1 MNGLHGIIFS
11 YEQEPGLRELAERRM
26 PASIP
31 FGGRYRVVDFMLSNL
46 HAAGITD
53 VGVVLHGNY
62 QSLLDHIGNGKT
74 WDMARKYGG
83 LRILPPFA
91 DTRAYRSG
99 EFRGKMEALAG
110 VRSYLQGIRQDYVVL
125 SDSDLIINL
134 PLADVFAAHL
144 ESGADITAVCTAN
157 GGFVDNATYLTL
169 ESDGAIGQVWC
180 APTAPR
186 GHRSLEI
193 YILSKQLLLTLVD
206 ECSAQD
212 KYSFRRDV
220 LAGMTGR
227 LKLQSY
233 VWDGYAAQLRS
244 VQEYYDRSM
253 ELLQG
258 SIRAE
263 LFAAARP
270 ILAKEDDE
278 AVREEFYKSVRTV
291 ITVHNIEYQGRY
303 GRETVEDLFGLDVGW
318 FTGGTLAFDGDVNLL
333 KGAIVTADAVTA
345 VSPTYA
351 QELKY
356 AYFAHGLE
364 SVMQMVEGKLHGVL
378 NGIDMERYDPASDP
392 NLTANYSLRRM
403 AGKAKDKAALQRMMG
418 LAERKDT
425 PVVAMVSRLVSHK
438 GLDLV
443 CETLDYF
450 MEKDMQLVVLG
461 KGDGKYESFFSWAQA
476 KYPGRVA
483 VHLGYSESL
492 AMQIYAGADLFL
504 MPSKSEP
511 CGLSQMIAMRYG
523 AVPIVRETGGL
534 KDTVHAYEAWNGAG
548 NGFSFTNY
556 NAGDMCYVIGEA
568 VDLYHQKPEAY
579 KALRK
584 RGMAEDFSWARSA
597 KKYREIYDSICK

>member
-1 MNGLHGIIFS
+1 MNILYVTSEAVPFCKTGGLADVAGSLPQSLAANGDRVSVILPLYQSVADAWRDRLHFERYTYVRLAWRSLYCGLFS
-11 YEQEPGLRELAERRM
+11 YERQ
-26 PASIP
+26 
-31 FGGRYRVVDFMLSNL
+31 
-46 HAAGITD
+46 
-53 VGVVLHGNY
+53 GV
-62 QSLLDHIGNGKT
+62 T
-74 WDMARKYGG
+74 WY
-83 LRILPPFA
+83 
-91 DTRAYRSG
+91 
-99 EFRGKMEALAG
+99 
-110 VRSYLQGIRQDYVVL
+110 
-125 SDSDLIINL
+125 
-134 PLADVFAAHL
+134 
-144 ESGADITAVCTAN
+144 
-157 GGFVDNATYLTL
+157 FVDNEQYFKRPELYGYYD
-169 ESDGAIGQVWC
+169 DGERFAFFCRAVTELLPLLPEKPDVVHCNDWQ
-180 APTAPR
+180 TALVP
-186 GHRSLEI
+186 I
-193 YILSKQLLLTLVD
+193 YI
-206 ECSAQD
+206 
-212 KYSFRRDV
+212 R
-220 LAGMTGR
+220 
-227 LKLQSY
+227 
-233 VWDGYAAQLRS
+233 
-244 VQEYYDRSM
+244 
-253 ELLQG
+253 
-258 SIRAE
+258 
-263 LFAAARP
+263 
-270 ILAKEDDE
+270 DE

-303 GRETVEDLFGLDVGW
+303 GRETVEDLFGLDAGW

-425 PVVAMVSRLVSHK
+425 SVVAMVSRLVSHK

-523 AVPIVRETGGL
+523 AVPIVRRTGGL
-534 KDTVHAYEAWNGAG
+534 ADTVRSCQVGQEDGTGYLFERYDAGAMLDVVG
-548 NGFSFTNY
+548 QATGLYRGDRAGFDT
-556 NAGDMCYVIGEA
+556 V
-568 VDLYHQKPEAY
+568 
-579 KALRK
+579 RR
-584 RGMAEDFSWARSA
+584 RGMTADFSWARSA
-597 KKYREIYDSICK
+597 GEYRHIYEKLLG

>member
-1 MNGLHGIIFS
+1 MNILYVTSEAVPFCKTGGLADVAGSLPQSLAANGDRVSVILPLYQSVADAWRDRLHFERYTYVRLAWRSLYCGLFS
-11 YEQEPGLRELAERRM
+11 YERQ
-26 PASIP
+26 
-31 FGGRYRVVDFMLSNL
+31 
-46 HAAGITD
+46 
-53 VGVVLHGNY
+53 GV
-62 QSLLDHIGNGKT
+62 T
-74 WDMARKYGG
+74 WY
-83 LRILPPFA
+83 
-91 DTRAYRSG
+91 
-99 EFRGKMEALAG
+99 
-110 VRSYLQGIRQDYVVL
+110 
-125 SDSDLIINL
+125 
-134 PLADVFAAHL
+134 
-144 ESGADITAVCTAN
+144 
-157 GGFVDNATYLTL
+157 FVDNEQYFKRPELYGYYD
-169 ESDGAIGQVWC
+169 DGERFAFFCRAVTELLPLLPEKPDVVHCNDWQ
-180 APTAPR
+180 TALVP
-186 GHRSLEI
+186 I
-193 YILSKQLLLTLVD
+193 YI
-206 ECSAQD
+206 
-212 KYSFRRDV
+212 R
-220 LAGMTGR
+220 
-227 LKLQSY
+227 
-233 VWDGYAAQLRS
+233 
-244 VQEYYDRSM
+244 
-253 ELLQG
+253 
-258 SIRAE
+258 
-263 LFAAARP
+263 
-270 ILAKEDDE
+270 DE

-303 GRETVEDLFGLDVGW
+303 GRETVEDLFGLDAGW

-333 KGAIVTADAVTA
+333 KGAVVTADAVTA

-523 AVPIVRETGGL
+523 AVPIVRSTGGL
-534 KDTVHAYEAWNGAG
+534 ADTVRSCQVGQEDGTGYLFGDYDAGAML
-548 NGFSFTNY
+548 S
-556 NAGDMCYVIGEA
+556 VIGQA
-568 VDLYHQKPEAY
+568 TGLYRGDRTGFDTVRY
-579 KALRK
+579 
-584 RGMAEDFSWARSA
+584 RGMTADFSWGRSA
-597 KKYREIYDSICK
+597 AAYRHIYENL

>member
-1 MNGLHGIIFS
+1 MNILYVTSEAVPFCKTGGLADVAGSLPQSLAANGDRVSVILPLYQSVADAWRDRLHFERYTYVRLAWRSLYCGLFS
-11 YEQEPGLRELAERRM
+11 YERQ
-26 PASIP
+26 
-31 FGGRYRVVDFMLSNL
+31 
-46 HAAGITD
+46 
-53 VGVVLHGNY
+53 GV
-62 QSLLDHIGNGKT
+62 T
-74 WDMARKYGG
+74 WY
-83 LRILPPFA
+83 
-91 DTRAYRSG
+91 
-99 EFRGKMEALAG
+99 
-110 VRSYLQGIRQDYVVL
+110 
-125 SDSDLIINL
+125 
-134 PLADVFAAHL
+134 
-144 ESGADITAVCTAN
+144 
-157 GGFVDNATYLTL
+157 FVDNEQYFKRPELYGYYD
-169 ESDGAIGQVWC
+169 DGERFAFFCRAVTELLPLLPEKPDVVHCNDWQ
-180 APTAPR
+180 TALVP
-186 GHRSLEI
+186 I
-193 YILSKQLLLTLVD
+193 YIH
-206 ECSAQD
+206 
-212 KYSFRRDV
+212 
-220 LAGMTGR
+220 
-227 LKLQSY
+227 
-233 VWDGYAAQLRS
+233 
-244 VQEYYDRSM
+244 
-253 ELLQG
+253 
-258 SIRAE
+258 
-263 LFAAARP
+263 
-270 ILAKEDDE
+270 DE

-303 GRETVEDLFGLDVGW
+303 GRETVEDLFGLDAGW

-523 AVPIVRETGGL
+523 AVPIVRQTGGL
-534 KDTVHAYEAWNGAG
+534 ADTVRSCQMGQEDGNGFVFANYSAFDMQYVISQAVELYRSDLHGFRRVQRCGMTDDFSWNVSAGAYEA
-548 NGFSFTNY
+548 
-556 NAGDMCYVIGEA
+556 
-568 VDLYHQKPEAY
+568 LYENITDTS
-579 KALRK
+579 R
-584 RGMAEDFSWARSA
+584 
-597 KKYREIYDSICK
+597 

>member
-1 MNGLHGIIFS
+1 MNILYVTSEAVPFCKTGGLADVAGSLPQSLAANGDRVSVILPLYQSVADAWRDRLHFERYTYVRLAWRSLYCGLFS
-11 YEQEPGLRELAERRM
+11 YERQ
-26 PASIP
+26 
-31 FGGRYRVVDFMLSNL
+31 
-46 HAAGITD
+46 
-53 VGVVLHGNY
+53 GV
-62 QSLLDHIGNGKT
+62 T
-74 WDMARKYGG
+74 WY
-83 LRILPPFA
+83 
-91 DTRAYRSG
+91 
-99 EFRGKMEALAG
+99 
-110 VRSYLQGIRQDYVVL
+110 
-125 SDSDLIINL
+125 
-134 PLADVFAAHL
+134 
-144 ESGADITAVCTAN
+144 
-157 GGFVDNATYLTL
+157 FVDNEQYFKRPELYGYYD
-169 ESDGAIGQVWC
+169 DGERFAFFCRAVTELLPLLPEKPDVVHCNDWQ
-180 APTAPR
+180 TALVP
-186 GHRSLEI
+186 I
-193 YILSKQLLLTLVD
+193 YIH
-206 ECSAQD
+206 
-212 KYSFRRDV
+212 
-220 LAGMTGR
+220 
-227 LKLQSY
+227 
-233 VWDGYAAQLRS
+233 
-244 VQEYYDRSM
+244 
-253 ELLQG
+253 
-258 SIRAE
+258 
-263 LFAAARP
+263 
-270 ILAKEDDE
+270 DE

-303 GRETVEDLFGLDVGW
+303 GRETVEDLFGLDAGW

-403 AGKAKDKAALQRMMG
+403 AGKAKDKAALQRMIG

-523 AVPIVRETGGL
+523 AVPIVRSTGGL
-534 KDTVHAYEAWNGAG
+534 ADTVKSCQVGQSDGTGYLFGDYDAGAML
-548 NGFSFTNY
+548 S
-556 NAGDMCYVIGEA
+556 VIGQA
-568 VDLYHQKPEAY
+568 TGLYRGDRAGFDTVRQ
-579 KALRK
+579 
-584 RGMAEDFSWARSA
+584 RGMTEDFSWTRSA
-597 KKYREIYDSICK
+597 DSYRHIYENL

>member
-1 MNGLHGIIFS
+1 MKILYVSSEAF
-11 YEQEPGLRELAERRM
+11 
-26 PASIP
+26 P
-31 FGGRYRVVDFMLSNL
+31 FCKTGG
-46 HAAGITD
+46 
-53 VGVVLHGNY
+53 
-62 QSLLDHIGNGKT
+62 
-74 WDMARKYGG
+74 
-83 LRILPPFA
+83 
-91 DTRAYRSG
+91 
-99 EFRGKMEALAG
+99 
-110 VRSYLQGIRQDYVVL
+110 
-125 SDSDLIINL
+125 
-134 PLADVFAAHL
+134 LADVAGSLPPALARNGDDVAVILPLYGQIGRQWRQQMTFRRYIYVDLGWRHQYCGLFSL
-144 ESGADITAVCTAN
+144 ERDGVTWY
-157 GGFVDNATYLTL
+157 FVDNEQYFKRPELYGYYD
-169 ESDGAIGQVWC
+169 DGERFAFFCRAVTELLPLLPEKPDVVHCNDWQ
-180 APTAPR
+180 TALVP
-186 GHRSLEI
+186 I
-193 YILSKQLLLTLVD
+193 YI
-206 ECSAQD
+206 
-212 KYSFRRDV
+212 R
-220 LAGMTGR
+220 
-227 LKLQSY
+227 
-233 VWDGYAAQLRS
+233 
-244 VQEYYDRSM
+244 
-253 ELLQG
+253 
-258 SIRAE
+258 
-263 LFAAARP
+263 
-270 ILAKEDDE
+270 DE

-303 GRETVEDLFGLDVGW
+303 GRETVEDLFGLDAGW

-425 PVVAMVSRLVSHK
+425 SVVAMVSRLVSHK

-523 AVPIVRETGGL
+523 AVPIVRRTGGL
-534 KDTVHAYEAWNGAG
+534 ADTVKSCQVGQEDGTGYLFESYDAGAML
-548 NGFSFTNY
+548 
-556 NAGDMCYVIGEA
+556 DVIGQA
-568 VDLYHQKPEAY
+568 TGLYRGD
-579 KALRK
+579 RK
-584 RGMAEDFSWARSA
+584 GFDIVRRRGMTADFSWARSA
-597 KKYREIYDSICK
+597 GEYRRIYGNLLG

>member
-1 MNGLHGIIFS
+1 MNILYVTSEAVPFCKTGGLADVAGSLPQSLAANGDRVSVILPLYQSVADAWRDRLHFERYTYVRLAWRSLYCGLFS
-11 YEQEPGLRELAERRM
+11 YEWQ
-26 PASIP
+26 
-31 FGGRYRVVDFMLSNL
+31 
-46 HAAGITD
+46 
-53 VGVVLHGNY
+53 GV
-62 QSLLDHIGNGKT
+62 T
-74 WDMARKYGG
+74 WY
-83 LRILPPFA
+83 
-91 DTRAYRSG
+91 
-99 EFRGKMEALAG
+99 
-110 VRSYLQGIRQDYVVL
+110 
-125 SDSDLIINL
+125 
-134 PLADVFAAHL
+134 
-144 ESGADITAVCTAN
+144 
-157 GGFVDNATYLTL
+157 FVDNEQYFKRPELYGYYD
-169 ESDGAIGQVWC
+169 DGERFAFFCRAVTELLPLLPEKPDVVHCNDWQ
-180 APTAPR
+180 TALVP
-186 GHRSLEI
+186 I
-193 YILSKQLLLTLVD
+193 YIH
-206 ECSAQD
+206 
-212 KYSFRRDV
+212 
-220 LAGMTGR
+220 
-227 LKLQSY
+227 
-233 VWDGYAAQLRS
+233 
-244 VQEYYDRSM
+244 
-253 ELLQG
+253 
-258 SIRAE
+258 
-263 LFAAARP
+263 
-270 ILAKEDDE
+270 DE

-303 GRETVEDLFGLDVGW
+303 GRETVEDLFGLDAGW

-378 NGIDMERYDPASDP
+378 NGIDMERYDPASDT

-523 AVPIVRETGGL
+523 AVPIVRSTGGL
-534 KDTVHAYEAWNGAG
+534 ADTVRSCQVGQEDGTGYLFGDYDTGAML
-548 NGFSFTNY
+548 S
-556 NAGDMCYVIGEA
+556 VIGQA
-568 VDLYHQKPEAY
+568 TGLYRGDRTGFDTVRY
-579 KALRK
+579 
-584 RGMAEDFSWARSA
+584 RGMTADFSWGRSA
-597 KKYREIYDSICK
+597 AAYRHIYENL